1 MNVAA
6 FTRAPVEAPAGPPVD
21 PVSST
26 QASTHASTRPV
37 ARSLLATCALSIVVA
52 TLTWRLGDA
61 GLGWLAA
68 DAVLVFAL
76 LAGVG
81 RGRPGG
87 AAWLLGLSSIW
98 MAGATCWHASDW
110 AIAIALP
117 GSMLALAAL
126 ALACARRTPAAQV
139 NDLPAASLQALKAL
153 PGSIVD
159 AARMPSQALG
169 AGARESAMGVLRGV
183 LLGAPIA
190 LIFVALLAADGAFR
204 RALAHT
210 FGRAGDGFDFAL
222 WTGATACVLLVSH
235 AVLRRVRAGRPV
247 QAPAPF
253 VAFGPYRVEGD
264 LAPPVAKAKAGPRLR
279 PLTWGVVL
287 AQIVAVFGIYVAANA
302 GSLFAGHAHLRAHGT
317 VTYAAYLHEGFTQ
330 VSVAVLLAVACVVV
344 GHLLLRPREAGMRI
358 AGGRVL
364 SVIELALLAL
374 VGVTLA
380 SCAHRLSLYEEAYG
394 YTYLRLGVW
403 LLQLGVAGLLAMTG
417 ARCVARGWQGW
428 GSALAWSGLC
438 FTVFAGSIDADGWI
452 ARHNVARARAG
463 APLDTEYLAS
473 LSEDAREV
481 LPEVAAMDRQAA
493 DVLEQT
499 WSAWASMHRGHGW
512 RSRRG
517 LGAR

>member
-1 MNVAA
+1 MDVAA
-6 FTRAPVEAPAGPPVD
+6 LAHNTRTAEATPDTAD
-21 PVSST
+21 P
-26 QASTHASTRPV
+26 STRIV
-37 ARSLLATCALSIVVA
+37 ARSLLATAALAIVVS
-52 TLTWRLGDA
+52 TLTWRLADA
-61 GLGWLAA
+61 GPGWLAA
-68 DAVLVFAL
+68 DAVMVVAL

-87 AAWLLGLSSIW
+87 AAWLLGLASLW
-98 MAGATCWHASDW
+98 LAGATCWHASDW

-117 GSMLALAAL
+117 GSVATLAGL
-126 ALACARRTPAAQV
+126 ALACARRTRV
-139 NDLPAASLQALKAL
+139 TSVVDVSAASLDALRSL
-153 PGSIVD
+153 PGGIVD
-159 AARMPSQALG
+159 AARMPAQALDVG
-169 AGARESAMGVLRGV
+169 TRANALGVLRGL

-190 LIFVALLAADGAFR
+190 LLFVALLAADGAFR

-210 FGRAGDGFDFAL
+210 MGRAGDGLDFGL
-222 WTGATACVLLVSH
+222 WTGATVCILLVSH
-235 AVLRRVRAGRPV
+235 AVLRRVTLGHAERKGVRPG
-247 QAPAPF
+247 

-264 LAPPVAKAKAGPRLR
+264 LSPRVAITPRTGPRLR

-302 GSLFAGHAHLRAHGT
+302 GSLFVGHDHLRARGT

-330 VSVAVLLAVACVVV
+330 VSVAAFLAVACVVI
-344 GHLLLRPREAGMRI
+344 GHLLLRPREGGARI

-364 SVIELALLAL
+364 SAIELALLGL

-428 GSALAWSGLC
+428 GSALAWAGVC
-438 FTVFAGSIDADGWI
+438 FTMFAGSLDADGWI

-463 APLDTEYLAS
+463 APLDTEYLAT
-473 LSEDAREV
+473 LSEDARGV
-481 LPEVAAMDRQAA
+481 LPEVASMDRQAA
-493 DVLEQT
+493 EVLEQA
-499 WSAWASMHRGHGW
+499 WSAEASAHSRHGW
-512 RSRRG
+512 RSHRG
-517 LGAR
+517 FGAR

>member
-6 FTRAPVEAPAGPPVD
+6 LARVPAEPPAGPNP
-21 PVSST
+21 ST
-26 QASTHASTRPV
+26 QASTRVV
-37 ARSLLATCALSIVVA
+37 ARSLLVTCALALVVA
-52 TLTWRLGDA
+52 TLTWRLADA
-61 GLGWLAA
+61 GPGWLAA
-68 DAVLVFAL
+68 DAVLVLAL

-98 MAGATCWHASDW
+98 LAGATCWHASDW

-117 GSMLALAAL
+117 GSVLALGGL
-126 ALACARRTPAAQV
+126 ALACARRTSAAQV
-139 NDLPAASLQALKAL
+139 NDLPAASFEALRAV
-153 PGSIVD
+153 PGGIVD
-159 AARMPSQALG
+159 AVRMPAQALDV
-169 AGARESAMGVLRGV
+169 GARANAMGVLRGV

-190 LIFVALLAADGAFR
+190 LLFVALLAADGAFR

-222 WTGATACVLLVSH
+222 WTGATACALLVSH
-235 AVLRRVRAGRPV
+235 AVLQRVRAGRPRRASPV
-247 QAPAPF
+247 PA

-264 LAPPVAKAKAGPRLR
+264 LTVPVASAPPGPRLR

-287 AQIVAVFGIYVAANA
+287 AQIVAVFGVYVAANA
-302 GSLFAGHAHLRAHGT
+302 GSLFAGHAHLRARGT

-330 VSVAVLLAVACVVV
+330 VSVAALLAVACVVV
-344 GHLLLRPREAGMRI
+344 GHLLLRPREGGARL

-364 SVIELALLAL
+364 SAIELSLLAL

-452 ARHNVARARAG
+452 ARRNVARARAG

-473 LSEDAREV
+473 LSEDARGV
-481 LPEVAAMDRQAA
+481 LPEVAELDRQAA
-493 DVLEQT
+493 DTLEQT
-499 WSAWASMHRGHGW
+499 WSAWASMHRRHGW

>member
-6 FTRAPVEAPAGPPVD
+6 LAPMPPERPAGAD
-21 PVSST
+21 PS
-26 QASTHASTRPV
+26 ALASTRRE
-37 ARSLLATCALSIVVA
+37 ARSLLITLALSAIVA
-52 TLTWRLGDA
+52 TLTWHLADA

-68 DAVLVFAL
+68 DAVLVLSL
-76 LAGVG
+76 LVGVG
-81 RGRPGG
+81 KGRPGG
-87 AAWLLGLSSIW
+87 AAWLLALTSIW
-98 MAGATCWHASDW
+98 MAGATSWHASDW
-110 AIAIALP
+110 ALAVALP
-117 GSMLALAAL
+117 GSVLALAGL
-126 ALACARRTPAAQV
+126 ALACARRTSASNV
-139 NDLPAASLQALKAL
+139 SDLPAASLQALKAL
-153 PGSIVD
+153 PGGIVD
-159 AARMPSQALG
+159 AARMPSRALG
-169 AGARESAMGVLRGV
+169 AGTRESAMGVLRGV
-183 LLGAPIA
+183 LLGAPLA
-190 LIFVALLAADGAFR
+190 LLFVALLAADGAFR

-210 FGRAGDGFDFAL
+210 FGRAGDGLDFTL
-222 WTGATACVLLVSH
+222 WTVVTGCALLVSH
-235 AVLRRVRAGRPV
+235 AVLRRLRAEPARPA
-247 QAPAPF
+247 APAPF

-264 LAPPVAKAKAGPRLR
+264 LAAPVVNGRAATRLR

-287 AQIVAVFGIYVAANA
+287 AQIVAVFGVYVAANA
-302 GSLFAGHAHLRAHGT
+302 GSLFAGHAHLRARGT
-317 VTYAAYLHEGFTQ
+317 VTYAAYLHEGFVQ
-330 VSVAVLLAVACVVV
+330 VSVAALLAVACVVV
-344 GHLLLRPREAGMRI
+344 GHLLLRPREAGARI

-364 SVIELALLAL
+364 SAIELSLLAL

-493 DVLEQT
+493 EVLEQT
-499 WSAWASMHRGHGW
+499 WGAWTSMHRRHGW